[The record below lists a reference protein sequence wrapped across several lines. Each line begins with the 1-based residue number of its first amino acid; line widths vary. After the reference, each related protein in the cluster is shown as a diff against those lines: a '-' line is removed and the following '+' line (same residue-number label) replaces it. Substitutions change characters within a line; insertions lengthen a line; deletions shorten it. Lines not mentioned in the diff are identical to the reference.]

1 MQRRKMKLW
10 KPILALLLAATLSAQ
25 QPSTPPV
32 PQAQS
37 QKVKKKSY
45 KKWIIIGAVAAGVV
59 VALVL
64 VNKRLGN
71 EGAGIFR

>member
-1 MQRRKMKLW
+1 MKLW
-10 KPILALLLAATLSAQ
+10 KPLLALLLAATMSAQ
-25 QPSTPPV
+25 QIPPPPPPPTAHAQ
-32 PQAQS
+32 PQ
-37 QKVKKKSY
+37 KGKKKSY
-45 KKWIIIGAVAAGVV
+45 RKWIVIGAVAAGAV